1 MEAEATDQGDGG
13 NNDYLE
19 NYIHGG
25 HHAIL
30 TGTLW
35 SSSQITAQPPIS
47 DLSNIPPSRSTRSH
61 VSAGSDG
68 EAGTAAM
75 ATSDDPVNTL
85 KIRTHLAPRIHQD
98 PVSCSAL
105 CLTSPRL
112 SLDLHQRADPCLDSH
127 SPPIEQPVPSSM
139 SFDIAPT
146 LTW

>member
-30 TGTLW
+30 PGTLW
-35 SSSQITAQPPIS
+35 SSSQIPAPLPIS

-68 EAGTAAM
+68 DAGTAAM

-85 KIRTHLAPRIHQD
+85 KIRTHPTNPPRPCIMQRLVSHLAT
-98 PVSCSAL
+98 PVLGSAPA
-105 CLTSPRL
+105 SR
-112 SLDLHQRADPCLDSH
+112 
-127 SPPIEQPVPSSM
+127 SM
-139 SFDIAPT
+139 SG
-146 LTW
+146 LT